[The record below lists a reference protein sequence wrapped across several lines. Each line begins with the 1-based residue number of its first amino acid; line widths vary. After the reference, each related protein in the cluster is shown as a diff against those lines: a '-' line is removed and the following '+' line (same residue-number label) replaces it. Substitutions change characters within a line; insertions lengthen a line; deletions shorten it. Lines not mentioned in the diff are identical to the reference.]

1 MNTGVVLV
9 AANMVS
15 QEKGFIPLLEVGS
28 ITVVERVVATFH
40 QAGVHSIVL
49 VSGERAVE
57 VEKQISH
64 MGVTCLRD
72 EDYQGHDML
81 ATAKI
86 GFSYLQPI
94 CERIAFCPVDI
105 PMFTAE
111 TVKQL
116 MCAEDVLIAPSFR
129 GKGGHPLVMDVSV
142 LSLIMNYM
150 GEGGIEAAIK
160 TGGMERK
167 WLEVEDEGTLL
178 DIKMEPVSTE
188 LLEAHKKQM
197 LHPSLKV
204 VIAKEQNFFGP
215 GTEHLLELI
224 ENTGS
229 VRNACQLMNISYSKG
244 WKMIRL
250 MEEQWG
256 HAVVA
261 RKQGGATGGN
271 SFLTDEGKDLIT
283 RYKAFKQEVKEVSEK
298 IFEKYF

>member
-15 QEKGFIPLLEVGS
+15 QENGFIPLLEVGS
-28 ITVVERVVATFH
+28 ITVVERVVATFR
-40 QAGVHSIVL
+40 QAGVHSIAL
-49 VSGERAVE
+49 VTGERAGE
-57 VEKQISH
+57 VEKQVSH

-72 EDYQGHDML
+72 LNYCEHDML

-86 GFSYLQPI
+86 GFSYLQPF
-94 CERIAFCPVDI
+94 CERVAFCPVDI
-105 PMFTAE
+105 PMFTAQ
-111 TVKQL
+111 TVKRL
-116 MCAEDVLIAPSFR
+116 MRASEPLIAPSYM
-129 GKGGHPLVMDVSV
+129 GKGGHPLVMDVSI
-142 LSLIMNYM
+142 LPLILNYT

-160 TGGMERK
+160 AGGIERK

-178 DIKMEPVSTE
+178 DIRMEPVSTE
-188 LLEAHKKQM
+188 LLAAHKKQM

-204 VIAKEQNFFGP
+204 VIAKEQNFLGP
-215 GTEHLLELI
+215 GMEQLLELI

-244 WKMIRL
+244 WKMIHL

-256 HAVVA
+256 HPVVA

-271 SFLTDEGKDLIT
+271 SCLTDEGKDLIT
-283 RYKAFKQEVKEVSEK
+283 RYKAFKQEIKEQANL
-298 IFEKYF
+298 IFKKYF